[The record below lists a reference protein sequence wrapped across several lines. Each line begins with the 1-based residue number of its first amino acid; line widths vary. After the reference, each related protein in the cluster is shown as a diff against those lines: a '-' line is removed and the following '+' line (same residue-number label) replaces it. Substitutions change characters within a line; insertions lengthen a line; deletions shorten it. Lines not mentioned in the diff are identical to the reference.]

1 MNISKTLLALLILNV
16 TLQAAVP
23 HREALHDIEAYM
35 EKEIEKGT
43 IPGAVLIFEKSGY
56 PAYRKSFGN
65 QALVP
70 KKEASSLDTIYDTA
84 SLTKILVTAP
94 AILQLAE
101 SGQLNLKD
109 PVSKHIAEFQGES
122 SQTIQLH
129 HLLTHTSGL
138 PPGIPLTPKWMGNCA
153 AIELASRQ
161 KPGFP
166 PGEKFIYSDIN
177 YILLGEIVQRVAG
190 LPLDKYATKHIFQ
203 PLRMNDTGYL
213 PNTNKASRIAPTDHT
228 GEGNSLLRGIVHD
241 PTARRMGG
249 VAGHAGVFSTAKDL
263 SRFARMLL
271 NGGELG
277 GQRVLS
283 LESVK
288 VFTTN
293 QLPKNF
299 GNQRGYG
306 MDIHTGYSSPR
317 GNLFPVGSF
326 GHTGFTGPTFWVSPD
341 TQTYY
346 VFLTNRNHP
355 HLKSSVVP
363 MRRKLGTLIAEATTP
378 FRPTVLNGIDTLQR
392 NNFKPLHK
400 LRIGLITNHTGRNAF
415 SRQSIDLF
423 HESRNVDLRALFSPE
438 HGIRGKLDVA
448 KINDSTDP
456 VTGLP
461 IYSLYGK
468 TREPAAEQLQD
479 LDALVFDIQDIGSRY
494 YTYLSTMGNCMKVA
508 AQHEKKF
515 FVLDRIN
522 PIGGN
527 AVNGFPLKA
536 EESFVRYHNIPIRHG
551 MTAGELA
558 QMFNTEKGL
567 GADLTVIPLKNWK
580 RTYYQD
586 QTGLPWRNPSPNMR
600 NLTQAILYPAVG
612 MIEFCNVS
620 VGRGTDAPFETMG
633 APWINHLL
641 LAQEFNAR
649 NLPGIAA
656 LPIEFTPESS
666 KYAGETC
673 YGLNF
678 HITNRQ
684 TFRPIETGVTLA
696 WLLHHSY
703 PEKFGIEKM
712 DTLLGHPEIV
722 EMIKSK
728 EDSKEIFRI
737 LKEYEMDFADRRKA
751 YLLYP

>member
-1 MNISKTLLALLILNV
+1 MK
-16 TLQAAVP
+16 
-23 HREALHDIEAYM
+23 
-35 EKEIEKGT
+35 KGT
-43 IPGAVLIFEKSGY
+43 IPGAVLIFERIGY
-56 PAYRKSFGN
+56 PVYQKSFGN

-70 KKEASSLDTIYDTA
+70 KAECTSLDTIYDTA
-84 SLTKILVTAP
+84 SLTKTLVTAP
-94 AILQLAE
+94 AVLQLAE
-101 SGQLNLKD
+101 RGKLNLKD
-109 PVSKHIAEFQGES
+109 PVSKYIAEFQGES
-122 SQTIQLH
+122 RQTISLY

-138 PPGIPLTPKWMGNCA
+138 PPGIPLSPVWEGNCK
-153 AIELASRQ
+153 AIELACSQHPRNA
-161 KPGFP
+161 

-177 YILLGEIVQRVAG
+177 YILLGEIVQRVG
-190 LPLDKYATKHIFQ
+190 GIPLDKYAVTNIFQ
-203 PLRMNDTGYL
+203 PLQMSDTGYS
-213 PNTNKASRIAPTDHT
+213 PNLKEISRIAPTDHT
-228 GEGNSLLRGIVHD
+228 GEGNSLLRGVVHD

-249 VAGHAGVFSTAKDL
+249 VAGHAGVFSTGEDL

-271 NGGELG
+271 NDGEWE
-277 GQRVLS
+277 GQRILS
-283 LESVK
+283 PESVGL
-288 VFTTN
+288 FTTN
-293 QLPKNF
+293 QLPEDF
-299 GNQRGYG
+299 GNKRGYG

-326 GHTGFTGPTFWVSPD
+326 GHTGFTGPTFWVSPA

-355 HLKSSVVP
+355 HLNASVVP

-378 FRPTVLNGIDTLQR
+378 FRPSVLNGIDTLQR

-400 LRIGLITNHTGRNAF
+400 LRVGLITNHTGRNAF
-415 SRQSIDLF
+415 SRQSIDLL

-448 KINDSTDP
+448 KINDSKDP

-468 TREPAAEQLQD
+468 TREPSEEQIQD

-508 AQHEKKF
+508 AKNNKKF

-527 AVNGFPLKA
+527 SVNGPPLKA

-551 MTAGELA
+551 MTAGELS
-558 QMFNTEKGL
+558 QMFNMEKGF
-567 GADLTVIPLKNWK
+567 GVDLTVIPLKNWN
-580 RTYYQD
+580 RQYYQD

-633 APWINHLL
+633 APWVKHLL
-641 LAQEFNAR
+641 LAQQFNAR

-656 LPIEFTPESS
+656 LPIEFTPKSS
-666 KYAGETC
+666 KFAGETC

-696 WLLHHSY
+696 WLLHKSH
-703 PEKFGIEKM
+703 PEKFGIEKI
-712 DTLLGHPEIV
+712 DTLLGNSEIV
-722 EMIKSK
+722 EMIKTEK
-728 EDSKEIFRI
+728 DIEQIFRI
-737 LKEYEMDFADRRKA
+737 QEEYEKEFLNRRTP